1 MPPSAR
7 TAGTS
12 GAARAGMDGSR
23 VAGGMVYAIVHRGS
37 DPRGAGHR
45 TVHWAAVEERGAG
58 HDTHLGIGKGISG
71 IEN

>member
-1 MPPSAR
+1 
-7 TAGTS
+7 
-12 GAARAGMDGSR
+12 MDGSR